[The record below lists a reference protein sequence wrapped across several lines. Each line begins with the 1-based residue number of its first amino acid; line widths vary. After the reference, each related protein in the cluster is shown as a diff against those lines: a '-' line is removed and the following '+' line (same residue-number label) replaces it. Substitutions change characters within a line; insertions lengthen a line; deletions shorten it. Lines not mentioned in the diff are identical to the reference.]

1 MPALAFGL
9 GLYIPLELNMPL
21 LAGGGISYLMA
32 HSSRDALLN
41 QWRQRRGL
49 LISSGFIAGGSIMGV
64 CSAGLRV
71 LGYDFSQF
79 SWGSTENP
87 EMYSLVMYVFLCG
100 FFIWYSRRGQ
110 PTA

>member
-1 MPALAFGL
+1 
-9 GLYIPLELNMPL
+9 MPL
-21 LAGGGISYLMA
+21 LAGGGIAYLMA

-41 QWRQRRGL
+41 QWRQRRGI

-71 LGYDFSQF
+71 LGYDFSQL
-79 SWGSTENP
+79 SWGSTETP
-87 EMYSLVMYVFLCG
+87 ELYSLVMYVFLCG
-100 FFIWYSRRGQ
+100 FFIWYSRRGK